1 MSNQPY
7 RPGAFEIPC
16 RADGWVAETRVPEDR
31 PLSGVPTW
39 MRPEQLWEVLES
51 FVVLPFRLW
60 ANFRVWARSTEA
72 WAEGLRAR
80 YRQRLDRG
88 FDGSPSRSGRV
99 RA

>member
-16 RADGWVAETRVPEDR
+16 RAAGRVAETRVPEDR

-39 MRPEQLWEVLES
+39 MRPTQLLEALRS
-51 FVVLPFRLW
+51 FGILPFRLW
-60 ANFRVWARSTEA
+60 ESVRVWARSTEA
-72 WAEGLRAR
+72 WAEGLRDR

-88 FDGSPSRSGRV
+88 FAGWPSRSGRV

>member
-1 MSNQPY
+1 MRNQPY

-16 RADGWVAETRVPEDR
+16 RAAGRVAEIRVLEDR
-31 PLSGVPTW
+31 PLSGVPAW
-39 MRPEQLWEVLES
+39 MRPTQLLEVLRS

-60 ANFRVWARSTEA
+60 ASFRVWARSTEA
-72 WAEGLRAR
+72 WVEGLRAR

-88 FDGSPSRSGRV
+88 FAGSPRRSGRV